1 VKPEVRALARVLAAC
16 AAILA
21 GASAVAQ
28 PVPAAPPPPPPVKTG
43 PPLAAGQPIP
53 PAELAAYVDG
63 MVERAVQR
71 DHIAG
76 VTVSVV
82 QDGQVVFKKGYGI
95 ASLKPARAVDPDRT
109 LFRIGSISKTFTW
122 ISIMRQVEAGKMRLD
137 APVDTYLPPSLR
149 TGNGAFGKPVR
160 VADLMN
166 HAPGFEDHIFGTLFE
181 HDVRQVRPLDTWLAE
196 ERPRQVRPPGS
207 LISYSNYGAALAGSA
222 VSHASGRPFE
232 ELAEGTIFEPLGM
245 THTTFREPREP
256 QVGLPLPMPAA
267 LVPDVSR
274 AFHWTGTT
282 LEQRPYEYIGQI
294 APAGSVSSTAGDMAR
309 YMLMLLN
316 DGELDGQRIYGP
328 VAAQAFR
335 TADFP
340 APAGRALRHGFFD
353 QALPGGYV
361 GYGHDGGTMSFFSH
375 MTVVPALK
383 LGVFISTNTDT
394 GGRLQADLAPGIVG
408 RFYAVQDPFS
418 PAPDPR
424 LAQHADAY
432 EGRYLQSRRAMSGLE
447 GFVHRIAF
455 GTDVSVTPQGYLLM
469 GGLLGASALA
479 PVGDP
484 AKGAFVSMS
493 DGAPLQFT
501 MKDGRAVGAP
511 LGAAT
516 LERVGPLDSP
526 GPLALLC
533 GLTALAAGLTLLGVG
548 FRPRHAPA
556 GRWQLWAGRA
566 QIVQALLWLGSLFAF
581 ASFMQ
586 GASDP
591 AQIVF
596 NWPSPTLIAAS
607 AMALAA
613 AALTVLSLAPVVLAW
628 REAGWTWRRKTATT
642 LTALTSLA
650 LAALL
655 LRWGFLAPWS
665 S

>member
-1 VKPEVRALARVLAAC
+1 MQGRFR
-16 AAILA
+16 
-21 GASAVAQ
+21 AVAQ
-28 PVPAAPPPPPPVKTG
+28 ALAASAALLVAGAATAQPAPA
-43 PPLAAGQPIP
+43 PLAAGQSIP

-82 QDGQVVFKKGYGI
+82 QDGKVVFKKGYGV
-95 ASLKPARAVDPDRT
+95 ASLKPAQAVDPDRT

-122 ISIMRQVEAGKMRLD
+122 ISIMRQVEAGAMRLD

-149 TGNGAFGKPVR
+149 TGNGAFGKPIR

-166 HAPGFEDHIFGTLFE
+166 HAPGFEDHVFGVLFI
-181 HDVRQVRPLDTWLAE
+181 HDPAKLRPLDTWLAE
-196 ERPRQVRPPGS
+196 ERPRQVRAPGA

-222 VSHASGRPFE
+222 VAHASGRPFE
-232 ELAEGTIFEPLGM
+232 ELVEGTIFEPLGM
-245 THTTFREPREP
+245 AHTTFREPRAP
-256 QVGLPLPMPAA
+256 QAGLPPPMPAA

-274 AFHWTGTT
+274 AFHWNGTT
-282 LEQRPYEYIGQI
+282 LEQRPYEYLGQA
-294 APAGSVSSTAGDMAR
+294 APAGSASSTAADMAR

-316 DGELDGQRIYGP
+316 EGELEGARIYGP

-335 TADFP
+335 TADTP

-361 GYGHDGGTMSFFSH
+361 GYGHDGATMSFFSH

-394 GGRLQADLAPGIVG
+394 GARLQADLTPGVVG
-408 RFYAVQDPFS
+408 RFYAARDPFP

-424 LAQHADAY
+424 LARHAGAY
-432 EGRYLQSRRAMSGLE
+432 DGRYLQSRRAMSGLE

-455 GTDVSVTPQGYLLM
+455 GTDATVTPQGYLLL
-469 GGLLGASALA
+469 GGLMGANAYA

-484 AKGAFVSMS
+484 AKGGFVSVS
-493 DGAPLQFT
+493 DGAPLQFD

-511 LGAAT
+511 LGAAY

-526 GPLALLC
+526 GPLVLLG
-533 GLTALAAGLTLLGVG
+533 GLTALASVLTLIGLG
-548 FRPRHAPA
+548 FRSRQAPA
-556 GRWQLWAGRA
+556 GRWQRWAGRA
-566 QIVQALLWLGSLFAF
+566 QVLQAALWLGALLAF
-581 ASFMQ
+581 ATFMQ
-586 GASDP
+586 GAADP
-591 AQIVF
+591 ATIVF
-596 NWPSPTLIAAS
+596 DWPSPTLVASS

-613 AALTVLSLAPVVLAW
+613 SVLTVVSLAPVAMAW
-628 REAGWTWRRKTATT
+628 REAGWAWRRKTATT
-642 LTALTSLA
+642 LTALLGLA

-655 LRWGFLAPWS
+655 LRWGFLAPWA
-665 S
+665 

>member
-1 VKPEVRALARVLAAC
+1 MAGVRTFARVVAAC
-16 AAILA
+16 AAVLA
-21 GASAVAQ
+21 GAAAVAQ
-28 PVPAAPPPPPPVKTG
+28 PATPAPAPGPAMGRAP

-63 MVERAVQR
+63 MVERAILR

-82 QDGQVVFKKGYGI
+82 QDGQVVFKRGYGL
-95 ASLKPARAVDPDRT
+95 ASLKPAQAVDPDRT

-122 ISIMRQVEAGKMRLD
+122 ISIMRQVEAGRMRLD
-137 APVDTYLPPSLR
+137 VPVDTYLPPSLR
-149 TGNGAFGKPVR
+149 TGNGAFGRPIR
-160 VADLMN
+160 VSDLMN
-166 HAPGFEDHIFGTLFE
+166 HAPGFEDHVFGMLFE
-181 HDVRQVRPLDTWLAE
+181 HEPRDVRALDTWLAE

-232 ELAEGTIFEPLGM
+232 ELVEGTILEPLAM
-245 THTTFREPREP
+245 SHTTFREPRAP
-256 QVGLPLPMPAA
+256 QVGLALPMPAA

-274 AFHWTGTT
+274 AFHWNGTT

-294 APAGSVSSTAGDMAR
+294 APAGSASSTAGDMAR

-316 DGELDGQRIYGP
+316 DGELDGARIYGP
-328 VAAQAFR
+328 VAAEAFR
-335 TADFP
+335 TADTP

-375 MTVVPALK
+375 MTVVPALR

-394 GGRLQADLAPGIVG
+394 GARLQADLAPGIVG
-408 RFYAVQDPFS
+408 RFYAARDPFP

-424 LAQHADAY
+424 LARYADAY

-455 GTDVSVTPQGYLLM
+455 GTDATVTREGYLLL
-469 GGLLGASALA
+469 GGLLGANAYA

-484 AKGAFVSMS
+484 AKGAFVSVS
-493 DGAPLQFT
+493 DGAPLQFE

-511 LGAAT
+511 LGAAS

-526 GPLALLC
+526 GPLALLS
-533 GLTALAAGLTLLGVG
+533 GLTALASVLTLVGLG

-566 QIVQALLWLGSLFAF
+566 QIVQALLWLGALLAF
-581 ASFMQ
+581 ATFMQ
-586 GASDP
+586 GAADP
-591 AQIVF
+591 GSIVF
-596 NWPSPTLIAAS
+596 NWPSPTLMASS

-613 AALTVLSLAPVVLAW
+613 SVLAVFSLAPVAMAW
-628 REAGWTWRRKTATT
+628 REAGWSWRRKAATT
-642 LTALTSLA
+642 LTALLSLA
-650 LAALL
+650 LALLL
-655 LRWGFLAPWS
+655 LRWGFLAPWR
-665 S
+665 